1 MEKNKFQWNI
11 LKWGFFLPIKDFS
24 GHKYFQTSNRG
35 SPWSGVRKELM
46 MIWGEGRHL
55 TDQVYMMFLLD
66 LSHSHWDILQIVRRP
81 VTLLSPGRHYTNI
94 RHQYNLHLDNIF
106 SSPPVELHE
115 VDFLNCCHVWQ
126 REKLWQR
133 QGTFRQKQWLEED
146 VNIVL
151 YFWGWQRVVFL
162 HKIGSSCHNP
172 IYSPP
177 QTGHWDGPV
186 NQQT

>member
-11 LKWGFFLPIKDFS
+11 RKWGFFLPIKDFS
-24 GHKYFQTSNRG
+24 GHKYFQTSHRG

-66 LSHSHWDILQIVRRP
+66 LFHSHWDILQIVRRP

-151 YFWGWQRVVFL
+151 YF
-162 HKIGSSCHNP
+162 
-172 IYSPP
+172 
-177 QTGHWDGPV
+177 
-186 NQQT
+186 